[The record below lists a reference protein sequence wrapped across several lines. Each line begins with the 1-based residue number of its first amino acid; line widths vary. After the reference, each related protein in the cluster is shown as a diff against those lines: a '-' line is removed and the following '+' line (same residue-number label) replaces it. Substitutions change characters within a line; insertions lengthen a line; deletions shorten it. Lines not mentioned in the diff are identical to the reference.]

1 MLLLND
7 AKSSCVFTSQIHLR
21 VLTENLCDMWK
32 LFITE
37 DKINLVPKI
46 GIAFEK

>member
-7 AKSSCVFTSQIHLR
+7 AKSPCAFNSQIHLR
-21 VLTENLCDMWK
+21 DLTENLREMCK
-32 LFITE
+32 LFVTE
-37 DKINLVPKI
+37 DRISLIPKI